1 MVKQNKLT
9 VDTISALSVAILA
22 YQENG
27 QKILRHTVEG
37 QVENKQKMFDCL
49 TAGMVVTDSL
59 RDQAEN
65 IRAGLDRRVM
75 MNTLTCKYGNDFLT
89 DVNRLL
95 QQKTVT
101 NRDFGILAWAPKLY
115 SDIERHE
122 TEREQILRLGIASN
136 FIGQLNKKIE
146 LNFNLIS
153 CRYLREYD
161 NFAHIGHDDAGN
173 LVQFWNKKKIES
185 NSTITGRVKNQRH
198 EERYSDSKVTFLNY
212 VKVVDER

>member
-75 MNTLTCKYGNDFLT
+75 MNTLTGKDGNDFLT
-89 DVNRLL
+89 EVNRLL

-185 NSTITGRVKNQRH
+185 NSIITGRVKNQRR